1 VTAVDSAHDY
11 LDELVNWASSSL
23 TGREVLLAN
32 LDGETSD
39 FVRFNGATVRQAG
52 AVTQRDLSIDLIE
65 GSRHARGYVSLA
77 QDLEIDRPRVSAL
90 IDTLRE
96 QRSAAP
102 DDPYLLYSTEVSD
115 SQTVSAG
122 TMPAPS
128 DAVGLVVDGAAG
140 RDLVGV
146 YAAGTTFSGFANSLG
161 QRNWFQSSTFNLDW
175 SLHLRADKATKN
187 LYAGR
192 EWSDSEFRS
201 KIDWSIRQLE
211 TLERQPVDLA
221 PGGYR
226 TFLAPSAIQEIIDM
240 LSWGGFGL
248 KSQRTKQTPLL
259 RMITEGASF
268 DPAIRIS
275 EDIAGG
281 VAPDFQSDGFR
292 RPDEVVL
299 IDGGHLADSLVS
311 PRSAREYDVPT
322 NGAANHESPLSVA
335 MAPGTLPTADAI
347 SELGTGLYVGNL
359 WYLNFSDRGAC
370 RTTGM
375 TRFSTF
381 WVESGEIVAP
391 VNVLRFDDTAFHLF
405 GDRLVGLT
413 DTAETILDSSSYGA
427 RSTSS
432 YRLPGALVEE
442 MTFTL

>member
-1 VTAVDSAHDY
+1 MTANDSAREY
-11 LDELVNWASSSL
+11 LDDLVDWASSGL
-23 TGREVLLAN
+23 TGNEILLAK

-39 FVRFNGATVRQAG
+39 FVRFNNATVRQAG
-52 AVTQRDLSIDLIE
+52 AVNQRDLSLDLIE

-77 QDLEIDRPRVSAL
+77 QSPEIDRPRVSAL
-90 IDTLRE
+90 LDSLRE
-96 QRSAAP
+96 QRAASP
-102 DDPYLLYSTEVSD
+102 EDPYLLYSTEISD
-115 SQTVSAG
+115 SVTRSDG
-122 TMPAPS
+122 SIPSPAE
-128 DAVGLVVDGAAG
+128 AMGLVIDGAAG

-192 EWSDSEFRS
+192 DWSNDEFRS
-201 KIDWSIRQLE
+201 KIDWSMRQLE
-211 TLERQPVDLA
+211 ALERKPLDLSPA
-221 PGGYR
+221 GHR
-226 TFLAPSAIQEIIDM
+226 TFLAPSAVQEIIDM

-259 RMITEGASF
+259 RMITEDASF
-268 DPAIRIS
+268 DPSVRIS

-281 VAPDFQSDGFR
+281 VAPDFQAEGFR
-292 RPDEVVL
+292 RPAEVVL
-299 IDGGHLADSLVS
+299 IDGGRLADSLVS
-311 PRSAREYDVPT
+311 PRSAKEYEVPT
-322 NGAANHESPLSVA
+322 NGAAGHESPLSVA
-335 MAPGTLPTADAI
+335 MAPGALPTADVMT
-347 SELGTGLYVGNL
+347 ELGTGLYVGNL

-381 WVESGEIVAP
+381 WVEGGEIAAP

-413 DTAETILDSSSYGA
+413 DTVDTILDSSTYGA

>member
-1 VTAVDSAHDY
+1 MTAIDSARDY
-11 LDELVNWASSSL
+11 LDDLVKWASAGL
-23 TGREVLLAN
+23 AGEEVLLAT

-39 FVRFNGATVRQAG
+39 FVRFNGAAVRQAM
-52 AVTQRDLSIDLIE
+52 AVTQRDLSIDLIA
-65 GSRHARGYVSLA
+65 GRRHARGYVSLA
-77 QDLEIDRPRVSAL
+77 QDPNIDRPRVSAL
-90 IDTLRE
+90 IATLRE
-96 QRSAAP
+96 QRAAAP
-102 DDPYLLYSTEVSD
+102 EDPYLYYATEVSD
-115 SQTVSAG
+115 SQTVSSG
-122 TMPAPS
+122 SLPS
-128 DAVGLVVDGAAG
+128 SDDAVGLVADGAAG
-140 RDLVGV
+140 RDFVGV

-187 LYAGR
+187 LYAGKD
-192 EWSDSEFRS
+192 WSNSEFQS
-201 KIDWSIRQLE
+201 KIDWSIRQLDA
-211 TLERQPVDLA
+211 LQRQPIDLE

-226 TFLAPSAIQEIIDM
+226 TFLAPTAIQEIIDM

-268 DPAIRIS
+268 SPSIRIS

-281 VAPDFQSDGFR
+281 VAPDFQGDGFR

-299 IDGGHLADSLVS
+299 IDGGNLSESLVS
-311 PRSAREYDVPT
+311 PRSSREYGVPT
-322 NGAANHESPLSVA
+322 NGAASHESPLSVA
-335 MAPGTLPTADAI
+335 MAPGTLPTADAM
-347 SELGTGLYVGNL
+347 SDLGTGLYVGNL

-381 WVESGEIVAP
+381 WVEDGEIVAP
-391 VNVLRFDDTAFHLF
+391 VSVLRFDDTAFHLF

-413 DTAETILDSSSYGA
+413 DTAETILDSSTYGA

>member
-1 VTAVDSAHDY
+1 MSSNDSAHDY
-11 LDELVNWASSSL
+11 LNDLIDWASSTL
-23 TGREVLLAN
+23 TGNEVLLAMLN
-32 LDGETSD
+32 GETSN
-39 FVRFNGATVRQAG
+39 FVRFNDATVRQAG
-52 AVTQRDLSIDLIE
+52 AVTQRDLSLDLID
-65 GSRHARGYVSLA
+65 GARHARGYVSLT
-77 QDLEIDRPRVSAL
+77 QSPDIDRPRVSAL
-90 IDTLRE
+90 MASLRE
-96 QRSAAP
+96 QRAVSP
-102 DDPYLLYSTEVSD
+102 DDPYLLYSTEISN
-115 SQTVSAG
+115 SHTRTEGTV
-122 TMPAPS
+122 PS
-128 DAVGLVVDGAAG
+128 PDEAVGLVMDGAAG
-140 RDLVGV
+140 RDFVGV

-161 QRNWFQSSTFNLDW
+161 QRNWAQSDTFNLDW

-187 LYAGR
+187 LYAG
-192 EWSDSEFRS
+192 
-201 KIDWSIRQLE
+201 IDWNNNEFQTKLDWSMRQLE
-211 TLERQPVDLA
+211 ALERKPLELL

-226 TFLAPSAIQEIIDM
+226 TFLAPSAVQEIIDM

-259 RMITEGASF
+259 RMITEDASF
-268 DPAIRIS
+268 DPSIRIS

-281 VAPDFQSDGFR
+281 VAPDFQSAGFR

-299 IDGGHLADSLVS
+299 IDSGRLAGSLVS
-311 PRSAREYDVPT
+311 PRSAKEYGVPT
-322 NGAANHESPLSVA
+322 NGAAGHESPLSVA
-335 MAPGTLPTADAI
+335 MAPGELPTSNVM

-381 WVESGEIVAP
+381 WVEDGEIAAP
-391 VNVLRFDDTAFHLF
+391 VNVMRFDDTAFHLF

-413 DTAETILDSSSYGA
+413 DSADTIFDSSTYGA

>member
-1 VTAVDSAHDY
+1 MTAVGSAHEY
-11 LDELVNWASSSL
+11 LDDLVNWASSGL
-23 TGREVLLAN
+23 TGEEVLLAT

-39 FVRFNGATVRQAG
+39 FVRFNGAVVRQAG
-52 AVTQRDLSIDLIE
+52 AVTQRDLSVDLIE

-77 QDLEIDRPRVSAL
+77 QNLEIDRPRVSAL
-90 IDTLRE
+90 MASLRE
-96 QRSAAP
+96 QRAAAP
-102 DDPYLLYSTEVSD
+102 DDPYLLYATEISD
-115 SQTVSAG
+115 SQTVSTG
-122 TMPAPS
+122 TMPAPG

-187 LYAGR
+187 LYAGKD
-192 EWSDSEFRS
+192 WIDGEFQS
-201 KIDWSIRQLE
+201 KIDWSIRQLDA
-211 TLERQPVDLA
+211 LERQPIDLT

-268 DPAIRIS
+268 HPAIKIS

-299 IDGGHLADSLVS
+299 IDGGRIADSLVS

-335 MAPGTLPTADAI
+335 MAPGTMPTADAM

-381 WVESGEIVAP
+381 WVEDGEMVSP

-405 GDRLVGLT
+405 GDRLIGLT
-413 DTAETILDSSSYGA
+413 DTADTIFDSSTYGA